1 MPDREN
7 AIKCLID
14 IEQIMITRQEICP
27 PEELQYWIELQE
39 GVADA
44 LSLLKEQE
52 AVEPITVGN
61 DYRQWRCP
69 KCRDRLRYR
78 LDKFCPHC
86 GRVVKW
92 E

>member
-1 MPDREN
+1 MDREKLV
-7 AIKCLID
+7 AELHEDFDLLMYDAVPTAEEIKIANDISVVID
-14 IEQIMITRQEICP
+14 
-27 PEELQYWIELQE
+27 
-39 GVADA
+39 
-44 LSLLKEQE
+44 LLKERD

-61 DYRQWRCP
+61 DYRTWRCP

-86 GRVVKW
+86 GRPVKW

>member
-1 MPDREN
+1 MDRVKL
-7 AIKCLID
+7 AIESLQTHID
-14 IEQIMITRQEICP
+14 YDKRAYGMQTGAIIIGIAEAEAMLE
-27 PEELQYWIELQE
+27 
-39 GVADA
+39 
-44 LSLLKEQE
+44 LLKEQE

-86 GRVVKW
+86 GREVKW

>member
-27 PEELQYWIELQE
+27 SEELQYWIELQE

-44 LSLLKEQE
+44 ISLLKEQE
-52 AVEPITVGN
+52 EEIYKLQKELN
-61 DYRQWRCP
+61 Y
-69 KCRDRLRYR
+69 
-78 LDKFCPHC
+78 
-86 GRVVKW
+86 
-92 E
+92 